1 MAAFLSSQLQAGDY
15 CNTVWRVRD
24 AAPTTTIET
33 LLKPETWAHCAR
45 TFKQYDEII
54 VIPQGGPFRA
64 HLIVM
69 EAGQNFAKV
78 RVLGVAMLNATTAD
92 YVPTSGAVAANTEL
106 PDPLPEDS
114 PVGVKWNGPKHKYVA
129 FRKADNEVLRP
140 GFAIRAE
147 AEDWA
152 RQHAAAM
159 AA

>member
-24 AAPTTTIET
+24 ASPATSIED
-33 LLKPETWAHCAR
+33 LLRPETWAHCAR
-45 TFKQYDEII
+45 SFKQYDEIV

-69 EAGQNFAKV
+69 EAGPNFAKV
-78 RVLGVAMLNATTAD
+78 RVLGVAMLNATEEA
-92 YVPTSGAVAANTEL
+92 L
-106 PDPLPEDS
+106 PDEA
-114 PVGVKWNGPKHKYVA
+114 PVGVKWNGPKHRFVV
-129 FRKADNEVLRP
+129 FRKSDNEVLRP
-140 GFAIRAE
+140 GFAIKAE

-152 RQHAAAM
+152 RQHVSAM